1 MLKPRSIQFTV
12 VSEVGVIYCS
22 APLREYQCKLGTM
35 NSPCLYTF
43 RRCPYA
49 IRARMTLTY
58 SAIRVEL
65 REIKLS
71 DMPQEFL
78 DLSPKATVPVL
89 RLADGTLFEESLEI
103 MHWAL
108 STTDPQHWLVDD
120 SASKELI
127 RQNDEEF
134 KPLLD
139 AYKYADRF
147 TQQSQLQHRYGAEY
161 FLCQLEARLRQHRF
175 LVSERKTITD
185 VAIMPF
191 IRQFAGVDAQ
201 WFGQCEYAGVR
212 GWLNRQIDSDLFKSA
227 MSKLVF
233 WQPGD
238 DAIYTTN

>member
-1 MLKPRSIQFTV
+1 
-12 VSEVGVIYCS
+12 
-22 APLREYQCKLGTM
+22 M

-49 IRARMTLTY
+49 IRARMTLAY
-58 SAIRVEL
+58 SAIRVEI

-71 DMPQEFL
+71 NMPQEFL

-89 RLADGTLFEESLEI
+89 RLSDGTLFEQSLDI

-108 STTDPQHWLVDD
+108 SIADLQQWLVDD
-120 SASKELI
+120 SDSQELI
-127 RQNDEEF
+127 RQNDEDF

-147 TQQSQLQHRYGAEY
+147 PQLSQLQHRNCAEY
-161 FLCQLEARLRQHRF
+161 FLRQLEARLRQHRF

-191 IRQFAGVDAQ
+191 IRQFAGVEPQ
-201 WFGQCEYAGVR
+201 WFEQCEYAGVR
-212 GWLNRQIDSDLFKSA
+212 GWLNRQIDSDLFKSV
-227 MSKLVF
+227 MSKSTF

-238 DAIYTTN
+238 DVVYSIPQGD